1 MIAGWEN
8 MSSSQ
13 RQEAFLAKWA
23 SGEGIEFAGD
33 EAKASYQYR
42 AGLIKD
48 AIQLKKTPDRVPVV
62 PLAVFAPIGL
72 YGYYSETGY
81 V

>member
-1 MIAGWEN
+1 MIAGWEK

-13 RQEAFLAKWA
+13 KQEAFLAKWA

-33 EAKASYQYR
+33 EARASYQYR

-62 PLAVFAPIGL
+62 PLAIFAPIGL
-72 YGYYSETGY
+72 YGYTRETGY